1 MEFTRSVISSYESS
15 DMIMYGNYA
24 EEDYSE
30 VIDTSLYSDQLNGQ
44 RSEYEETQTILTDNC
59 SQYGITATCFDT
71 HENLLWVGNQLGYV
85 SSYYS
90 ADMQKYTMFRVHSDE
105 EIRSLLTTDST
116 LLVLTPTTL
125 RCQMRRGLPI
135 FTHSSEYL
143 NEMQCI
149 IQLGRSQD
157 TILMGGHQEKLIEFN
172 LNLCKETSIINAGEN
187 GCAILRQNANR
198 TVCCGDPT
206 GVIKLRDPRNISK
219 IIYTVEAHTG
229 SLSDFD
235 VHDNLLVS
243 CGFNNTHGSMELDQ
257 FLVVHDLRMMR
268 SVSSIPMIIEPFL
281 LRFMTSYSSRIAVVS
296 TIGQCQLVD
305 TVALTEQDMNLYQM
319 RGAEEG
325 AMALSMDVSPS
336 SQAIIIGDNV
346 STLHL
351 FTTSSTQFNTLAR
364 ETIFAQ
370 PMEPPPC
377 GPINVTDELADYSN
391 IPLPHCDGPLASEL
405 PEKFLTK
412 IYRKTPS
419 IDMNIL
425 STMKMKGTVG
435 YAPNPNNRKRNQVAY
450 FNTVSESQNNINHN
464 QSNDEE
470 CESPTF
476 VAIPRRYRKIDL
488 KFKSEDFDYEQ
499 YNKTGFSGLES
510 NVPNSYCNPMLQV
523 LYFLEPLRKILMSHI
538 CQEEFCLSCELSFL
552 FYMMNKSKGV
562 PCHSGNFL
570 RALRNAHDA
579 TALGLIL
586 PEHNNAEM
594 KNKIN
599 ISILIQ
605 NWNRFI
611 LHQIHLELL
620 RSKKG
625 LTDEQGKFIFKDT
638 DFPSIGGQQVRKK
651 IKNKEDDYNETEI
664 TRLFG
669 CKQLHIN
676 KCLKCNH
683 EFSKQSNL
691 MVCNL
696 VYPESSDDKSKSF
709 CDLLQQSI
717 CPKQTTTTWCERC
730 ESFQQTLQNRT
741 LKSLPAI
748 LTVNCAIESK
758 QNKDFWQQQMDI
770 LIKQAVTKSGDQ
782 KTAPSTPTS
791 FNKPCRYGSNCTRH
805 SCRFMHP
812 GQVPAV
818 PETNNSM
825 SLSQLYYTHSWLP
838 LSIKAELEADGEL
851 KLFKC
856 DDEEVDCKSSN
867 IYDLHAVVCY
877 IHEDRKNLV
886 SIVNVGKAYH
896 EHISSSN
903 PSPQWYI
910 FNDISVSPVIG
921 QEAVWFSLD
930 WKIPCILYWVSRN
943 NEITIDIETDASD
956 PVITAKVFTESV
968 YLNSSSNSN
977 DVILD
982 EEIPKS
988 GELVAIDAEFVTL
1001 NQEESELRSD
1011 GRLATIKPV
1020 QMAVARIS
1028 CIRGEGPNE
1037 GKPFIDDY
1045 ISTQEQVVDYLTKF
1059 SGINPGDLD
1068 ISKSSKNLTT
1078 LKSTYMKLRYLVDN
1092 GIKFIG
1098 HGLYNDFRMINLMVP
1113 PEQVIDTVALFRLPH
1128 QRNVSLRFLAW
1139 HFLGNKIQ
1147 SLTHDSVEDAR
1158 AALQLYQCYK
1168 TLEEDGTL
1176 QAKLEELYKRGKEM
1190 LWAVPGE

>member
-1 MEFTRSVISSYESS
+1 MEFTRPVINAYESS

-24 EEDYSE
+24 DEEYSE
-30 VIDTSLYSDQLNGQ
+30 VIDTSLYSDQLDVP
-44 RSEYEETQTILTDNC
+44 RSEYEETQTILTDTC
-59 SQYGITATCFDT
+59 SQYGITATCFDAF
-71 HENLLWVGNQLGYV
+71 ENLLWVGNQLGYV

-90 ADMQKYTMFRVHSDE
+90 ADMQKYTMFRAHSNE

-135 FTHSSEYL
+135 FTHSTEYL

-305 TVALTEQDMNLYQM
+305 TVALSEQDMNLYQM

-336 SQAIIIGDNV
+336 SQAIVIGDNV

-351 FTTSSTQFNTLAR
+351 FTTASSQFNTLAR
-364 ETIFAQ
+364 DTIFAQ
-370 PMEPPPC
+370 PMEPLPC
-377 GPINVTDELADYSN
+377 GPINVTDELADYSS

-419 IDMNIL
+419 IDTNIL

-450 FNTVSESQNNINHN
+450 FNTVVESQNNINYN

-510 NVPNSYCNPMLQV
+510 NIPNSYCNPMLQV

-620 RSKKG
+620 RSKKD
-625 LTDEQGKFIFKDT
+625 LTDEQKKFIFKDT

-651 IKNKEDDYNETEI
+651 IKNKEEDNNETEI

-669 CKQLHIN
+669 CKQLHVN

-696 VYPESSDDKSKSF
+696 VYPESNDETSKSF

-770 LIKQAVTKSGDQ
+770 LIKHAVTKSSDQ

-805 SCRFMHP
+805 NCRFMHP

-818 PETNNSM
+818 SETNNSM

-838 LSIKAELEADGEL
+838 LSIKAELEPDGEL
-851 KLFKC
+851 KLSKC
-856 DDEEVDCKSSN
+856 DEEVDNKSSN

-877 IHEDRKNLV
+877 IHDDRKNLV
-886 SIVNVGKAYH
+886 SIVNVGKADH
-896 EHISSSN
+896 EHISASN
-903 PSPQWYI
+903 PSSQWYI
-910 FNDISVSPVIG
+910 FNDVSVSPVIG

-943 NEITIDIETDASD
+943 NEIAIDVESDASD

-982 EEIPKS
+982 EEIPKP

-1168 TLEEDGTL
+1168 KLEADGTL
-1176 QAKLEELYKRGKEM
+1176 QARLEELYKCGKEM
-1190 LWAVPGE
+1190 LWVVPGE

>member
-1 MEFTRSVISSYESS
+1 YNF
-15 DMIMYGNYA
+15 
-24 EEDYSE
+24 
-30 VIDTSLYSDQLNGQ
+30 
-44 RSEYEETQTILTDNC
+44 
-59 SQYGITATCFDT
+59 
-71 HENLLWVGNQLGYV
+71 
-85 SSYYS
+85 
-90 ADMQKYTMFRVHSDE
+90 
-105 EIRSLLTTDST
+105 
-116 LLVLTPTTL
+116 
-125 RCQMRRGLPI
+125 
-135 FTHSSEYL
+135 SSEYL

-172 LNLCKETSIINAGEN
+172 LNLCKETNIINAGEN

-219 IIYTVEAHTG
+219 IIYTVEAHSG

-257 FLVVHDLRMMR
+257 FLAVHDLRMMR

-305 TVALTEQDMNLYQM
+305 TVALTEQNMNLYQM

-351 FTTSSTQFNTLAR
+351 LTTASTQFNTLAR

-370 PMEPPPC
+370 SMEPPSC
-377 GPINVTDELADYSN
+377 GPISITDELADYSN

-405 PEKFLTK
+405 PDIFLTT
-412 IYRKTPS
+412 IYRKTPP

-450 FNTVSESQNNINHN
+450 FNTISESQNNVNHTR
-464 QSNDEE
+464 SNDEE

-488 KFKSEDFDYEQ
+488 KFKSEDFDHEQ

-620 RSKKG
+620 RSKKS
-625 LTDEQGKFIFKDT
+625 LTDEQEKCIFKDT
-638 DFPSIGGQQVRKK
+638 DFP
-651 IKNKEDDYNETEI
+651 
-664 TRLFG
+664 
-669 CKQLHIN
+669 
-676 KCLKCNH
+676 
-683 EFSKQSNL
+683 
-691 MVCNL
+691 
-696 VYPESSDDKSKSF
+696 
-709 CDLLQQSI
+709 
-717 CPKQTTTTWCERC
+717 
-730 ESFQQTLQNRT
+730 
-741 LKSLPAI
+741 
-748 LTVNCAIESK
+748 
-758 QNKDFWQQQMDI
+758 
-770 LIKQAVTKSGDQ
+770 
-782 KTAPSTPTS
+782 TPTS

-838 LSIKAELEADGEL
+838 LSIKAELEPDGEL
-851 KLFKC
+851 KLFKY
-856 DDEEVDCKSSN
+856 DDEEEDCKSSN

-886 SIVNVGKAYH
+886 SIVNVSKAYH
-896 EHISSSN
+896 EHISASN
-903 PSPQWYI
+903 PSSQWYI

-943 NEITIDIETDASD
+943 NEVNIDIGSDASD

-1001 NQEESELRSD
+1001 NQEESEIRSD

-1068 ISKSSKNLTT
+1068 ISRSSKNLTT

-1168 TLEEDGTL
+1168 TLEKDGTL
-1176 QAKLEELYKRGKEM
+1176 QARLEELYKCGKKM
-1190 LWAVPGE
+1190 LWVVPGE

>member
-1 MEFTRSVISSYESS
+1 MEFTRPVISPYDSS
-15 DMIMYGNYA
+15 DMILYGNYVN
-24 EEDYSE
+24 EEYPD
-30 VIDTSLYSDQLNGQ
+30 VIDSNIYSDQLNGEII

-71 HENLLWVGNQLGYV
+71 YENLLWIGNQLGYV
-85 SSYYS
+85 TSYYS
-90 ADMQKYTMFRVHSDE
+90 ADMQKYTMFRVHSTE
-105 EIRSLLTTDST
+105 EIRSLLTTDSS

-135 FTHSSEYL
+135 FTHSSENL

-149 IQLGRSQD
+149 TQLTCSQD
-157 TILMGGHQEKLIEFN
+157 TILMGGHQDKLIEFN
-172 LNLCKETSIINAGEN
+172 LNVCKEVSIINAGEN

-206 GVIKLRDPRNISK
+206 GVIKLRDPRNVSK
-219 IIYTVEAHTG
+219 VIYTIDAHTG

-243 CGFNNTHGSMELDQ
+243 CGFSNALGSLELDQ

-296 TIGQCQLVD
+296 SAGQCQLVD
-305 TVALTEQDMNLYQM
+305 TVALSEQDMNLYQM
-319 RGAEEG
+319 SGAEEG
-325 AMALSMDVSPS
+325 LMALSMDVSPS
-336 SQAIIIGDNV
+336 SQAIVIGDNI

-351 FTTSSTQFNTLAR
+351 FTTASSRFNTLAR
-364 ETIFAQ
+364 DTVFALEI
-370 PMEPPPC
+370 EPLPS
-377 GPINVTDELADYSN
+377 ISVTDELAVYSV
-391 IPLPHCDGPLASEL
+391 IPLPVCDGPLASEL
-405 PEKFLTK
+405 PEKYLSN
-412 IYRKTPS
+412 IYRKTPQ
-419 IDMNIL
+419 IDSNIL
-425 STMKMKGTVG
+425 ATMKMKGTVG

-450 FNTVSESQNNINHN
+450 YNSVSESLSSNNNN
-464 QSNDEE
+464 QHEDEE
-470 CESPTF
+470 CESATF
-476 VAIPRRYRKIDL
+476 IAIPRRYRKIDL
-488 KFKSEDFDYEQ
+488 KFKNEDFDYEQ

-523 LYFLEPLRKILMSHI
+523 LYFLDPLRKILMSHI

-552 FYMMNKSKGV
+552 FYMMSMSKGM

-579 TALGLIL
+579 TELGLIL
-586 PEHNNAEM
+586 PDHNNSEM

-620 RSKKG
+620 KSDK
-625 LTDEQGKFIFKDT
+625 DQISNKFVFKDT
-638 DFPSIGGQQVRKK
+638 DFPSIGGQQAQKKK
-651 IKNKEDDYNETEI
+651 IKHKDDDNNETDI
-664 TRLFG
+664 SRLFG
-669 CKQLHIN
+669 CKQMHKN

-683 EFSKQSNL
+683 EFSKHSNL

-696 VYPESSDDKSKSF
+696 VYPESNDEEPTSF

-717 CPKQTTTTWCERC
+717 CPKQTTMTWCERC
-730 ESFQQTLQNRT
+730 EGFQQTLQTRT
-741 LKSLPAI
+741 LKSLPSI

-758 QNKDFWQQQMDI
+758 QNKDFWQHQMDI
-770 LIKQAVTKSGDQ
+770 LVKQAVAKSNDI
-782 KTAPSTPTS
+782 KNSPTTPTS

-812 GQVPAV
+812 GQTPA
-818 PETNNSM
+818 ETNNSM
-825 SLSQLYYTHSWLP
+825 SLSQLYYAHAWLP
-838 LSIKAELEADGEL
+838 LHIKADLQSNGELSISKYDNEEEADVSQSE
-851 KLFKC
+851 C
-856 DDEEVDCKSSN
+856 SN

-886 SIVNVGKAYH
+886 SIINVSQPYH
-896 EHISSSN
+896 EHISSS
-903 PSPQWYI
+903 SPTAQWYI
-910 FNDISVSPVIG
+910 FNDVSVSPVVG

-930 WKIPCILYWVSRN
+930 WKVPCVLYWLSRN
-943 NEITIDIETDASD
+943 ENFSDIKISSPIITS
-956 PVITAKVFTESV
+956 KVFTESV
-968 YLNSSSNSN
+968 YLNPTLKSS
-977 DVILD
+977 DIILS

-1001 NQEESELRSD
+1001 NQEESEMRSD

-1028 CIRGEGPNE
+1028 CIRGEGPHE

-1045 ISTQEQVVDYLTKF
+1045 ISTQEQIVDYLTKF

-1068 ISKSSKNLTT
+1068 VGKSSKNLTT
-1078 LKSTYMKLRYLVDN
+1078 LKATYMKLRYLVDA
-1092 GIKFIG
+1092 GIKFVG

-1113 PEQVIDTVALFRLPH
+1113 PEQIIDTVSLFRLPN

-1147 SLTHDSVEDAR
+1147 SQTHDSVEDAR

-1168 TLEEDGTL
+1168 KLEANKTLRE
-1176 QAKLEELYKRGKEM
+1176 KLEELYKCGKEM
-1190 LWAVPGE
+1190 HWVVSGE